1 MTNYIF
7 ILGGVISGLRKGVT
21 SGSLGATLKE
31 MGFKITIKKW
41 IHI

>member
-7 ILGGVISGLRKGVT
+7 ILGGVISGLGKSVT